1 MPQPQQCGIWAAS
14 ATYTTVHGNAGSLT
28 YWARPGI
35 EPTCSWILV
44 GFLTHW
50 ATTGTL
56 RFFFV
61 SLFLVVFGFL
71 SFVFLETHSQHM
83 EVPRLGVWSELQLLA
98 YPTAIAMPDLSRIC
112 DLHHSS
118 QKRQILNLLSEARDQ
133 THNPMVPSQIHF
145 RCATMGAPQFS
156 FLILIIYIFFFLCQP
171 N

>member
-1 MPQPQQCGIWAAS
+1 MTINQTATSPCDVGSHSYVKVLQRVFSVLLVYGGSQSRGQIGAVATGLHHSHTIW
-14 ATYTTVHGNAGSLT
+14 
-28 YWARPGI
+28 
-35 EPTCSWILV
+35 
-44 GFLTHW
+44 
-50 ATTGTL
+50 
-56 RFFFV
+56 
-61 SLFLVVFGFL
+61 
-71 SFVFLETHSQHM
+71 
-83 EVPRLGVWSELQLLA
+83 
-98 YPTAIAMPDLSRIC
+98 DLSRIC